1 MAKRNE
7 ALTELKRQ
15 IKEDKLKPLYLFYGE
30 EEYLKEFYITK
41 IEEIVPDGGFP
52 EFNRIKLEG
61 AEIPFSDYDD
71 AWESFPMMTDRKL
84 ILIKDSGIFKLKK
97 GREDIHSTDEQKEFW
112 TEKLKHIADDA
123 VVIFS
128 ERSVDKRSALYKAV
142 SKAGYVVEFD
152 YLSEA
157 DLVTWVLKQCL
168 NAKVKISKDTAQ
180 YLVVRCDP
188 GLNNLNNELQKLM
201 TFCDEEI
208 YKSDIDRVVAK
219 SLQVITFEL
228 SDAIM
233 AGNTEKTLSVLR
245 DLKTVKENAFTILY
259 LMYSNFD
266 KLLHTKLLAGAP
278 QSEVAARIGAAPF
291 IAKKYIESAR
301 GFSEEALIRMVKR
314 VPEIDLAIKEGRVDE
329 WTALEQ
335 YVTECIYNAKNHGK

>member
-1 MAKRNE
+1 MAKKNE
-7 ALTELKRQ
+7 ALMELKRQ
-15 IKEDKLKPLYLFYGE
+15 IKEDRLKPLYLFYGE
-30 EEYLKEFYITK
+30 EEYLKEFYTLR
-41 IEEIVPDGGFP
+41 IEEKLPDGGFP

-61 AEIPFSDYDD
+61 SDIPFSEYDD

-97 GREDIHSTDEQKEFW
+97 GREDLHSTDEQKEFW
-112 TEKLKHIADDA
+112 TEKLNHIADDT

-128 ERSVDKRSALYKAV
+128 ERSVDKRSALYKSV
-142 SKAGYVVEFD
+142 SKLGYVVEFD

-168 NAKVKISKDTAQ
+168 DSKIKMSKDTAQ
-180 YLVVRCDP
+180 YLVMRCDL
-188 GLNNLNNELQKLM
+188 GLNNLNNELQKLL
-201 TFCDEEI
+201 TFCEGEI

-233 AGNTEKTLSVLR
+233 AGNAEKALSVLR

-259 LMYSNFD
+259 LLFSNFD
-266 KLLHTKLLAGAP
+266 KLLHAKLMAGAS
-278 QSEVAARIGAAPF
+278 QSEIASQIGVAPF
-291 IAKKYIESAR
+291 IARKYVESSK
-301 GFSEEALIRMVKR
+301 GFSEDALKRMVTR
-314 VPEIDLAIKEGRVDE
+314 IPEIDLAVKEGRIDE

-335 YVTECIYNAKNHGK
+335 YVTECIYNVKNHGG